1 MFGKRKYDEPDF
13 EEEFEEPEEEIEA
26 TVPVVEQQPEEP
38 MVQEPVYQEAPKS
51 ELNLW
56 DSIITKIDSTYNDL
70 KGTVLESENLL
81 DDTEKKVTLGDYA
94 LINQKVL
101 SYVGYIKGLLEIL
114 NESNYISDNFDEMT
128 ADQKVIARFTSE
140 FLKDAKGHKCLVTL
154 LQENNLLVQEAFRA
168 DSAPAPKTAATANE
182 AKATVLDRLNQKGYQ
197 GMHRDIASSIGY
209 MDALLEILTDSVTPN
224 EQFSSEFNI

>member
-1 MFGKRKYDEPDF
+1 MFGKRKYEEPSFEEDF
-13 EEEFEEPEEEIEA
+13 EEPVEEVETPVQVEQPEPEL
-26 TVPVVEQQPEEP
+26 P
-38 MVQEPVYQEAPKS
+38 QEPVYEEPAKT
-51 ELNLW
+51 EVNLW

-70 KGTVLESENLL
+70 KGTILESENLL
-81 DDTEKKVTLGDYA
+81 DSLEKKVTLADYA

-140 FLKDAKGHKCLVTL
+140 FLKDTKGHKCLVTL
-154 LQENNLLVQEAFRA
+154 LQENNILVQEAFRTE
-168 DSAPAPKTAATANE
+168 PAPKAAGAAND
-182 AKATVLDRLNQKGYQ
+182 AKPSVLDRLNQKGYQ

-209 MDALLEILTDSVTPN
+209 MDALLEILTDSVNPN
-224 EQFSSEFNI
+224 EQFSKEFSL

>member
-1 MFGKRKYDEPDF
+1 MFGKRKYEEPTYEEDF
-13 EEEFEEPEEEIEA
+13 EEPVEEIDA
-26 TVPVVEQQPEEP
+26 PVQAEQAAPELT
-38 MVQEPVYQEAPKS
+38 QEPAYEEAPKA
-51 ELNLW
+51 EVNLW

-70 KGTVLESENLL
+70 KETILESENLL

-140 FLKDAKGHKCLVTL
+140 FLKDTKGHKCLVSL
-154 LQENNLLVQEAFRA
+154 LQENNVIVQEAFRA
-168 DSAPAPKTAATANE
+168 ESTPAPKTATVANE
-182 AKATVLDRLNQKGYQ
+182 SRPTVLERLNQKGYQ

-209 MDALLEILTDSVTPN
+209 MDALLEILTDSVNPE
-224 EQFSSEFNI
+224 EQFSREFTL